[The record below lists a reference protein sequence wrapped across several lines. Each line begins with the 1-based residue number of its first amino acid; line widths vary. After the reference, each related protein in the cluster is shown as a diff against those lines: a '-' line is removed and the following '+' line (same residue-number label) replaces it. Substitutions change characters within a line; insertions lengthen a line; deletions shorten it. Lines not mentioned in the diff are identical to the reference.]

1 MKLFLSLCTLLTL
14 SFIFFSCIEDEPKT
28 EPIVSLAAPSNI
40 TSNTATVSGSVTADG
55 GASIIEKGVC
65 WSTTNKTPTTSDS
78 KYSGGP
84 GTGSFSSSI
93 TGLTP
98 GTTYNLRAYATN
110 SVGTGY
116 SDALSFTTLALLPT
130 LTTNNATLIT
140 ANSFSSGGNITSDG
154 GSPVTAR
161 GVCWGTA
168 TGPTITNSKTSDGTG
183 TGTFTRAISGLTA
196 GTTYYVRSYATNS
209 IGTSYG
215 AQVTVATTPAAV
227 GQFNAYVFVESN
239 ELAPRTALA
248 NYMTSKGIPN
258 SIFKSFHLPPTSP
271 SQVQTTFDAQM
282 NAYLSYPG
290 WGSSQPS
297 IFSAPIS
304 NTSGGLDK
312 YGIYISA
319 YQFQTIEVPGNTL
332 PTGVLGQFLLLVPVD
347 ALNGKRYSTV
357 FIGASASTDDVVQ
370 SLPYNDPIANLTIRY
385 TGSVNI
391 PKGDYKIYFSSMSGP
406 YRRTPNG
413 AAVYLRGGTLIQ

>member
-1 MKLFLSLCTLLTL
+1 MNRKLFLSFCTLLTL

-98 GTTYNLRAYATN
+98 GTTYNLRAFATN
-110 SVGTGY
+110 SVGTAY
-116 SDALSFTTLALLPT
+116 SSAFSFTTLALLPT
-130 LTTNNATLIT
+130 LTTNDATLIT

-161 GVCWGTA
+161 GVCWGTTTA
-168 TGPTITNSKTSDGTG
+168 PTIANSKTSDGIG
-183 TGTFTRAISGLTA
+183 TGTFTSAISGLTA

-215 AQVTVATTPAAV
+215 AQVTVTTTPADGQYKAYIFIEPQSKLSLIVNYLKTVPNHSVPTTLNTPFYGFFTGV
-227 GQFNAYVFVESN
+227 GIKDTNYTDLLNYIDMPYWYNGILPSVIQAEIPQSSGGFDAYGVYKNAYNFSTFKI
-239 ELAPRTALA
+239 A
-248 NYMTSKGIPN
+248 KGT
-258 SIFKSFHLPPTSP
+258 L
-271 SQVQTTFDAQM
+271 DE
-282 NAYLSYPG
+282 YG
-290 WGSSQPS
+290 W
-297 IFSAPIS
+297 
-304 NTSGGLDK
+304 
-312 YGIYISA
+312 
-319 YQFQTIEVPGNTL
+319 V
-332 PTGVLGQFLLLVPVD
+332 
-347 ALNGKRYSTV
+347 TV
-357 FIGASASTDDVVQ
+357 FIPTSGMS
-370 SLPYNDPIANLTIRY
+370 NDSKRQTKIVKNNQTAFNTNATLYSYILDY
-385 TGSVNI
+385 TGTRI
-391 PKGDYKIYFSSMSGP
+391 PKGQYRVYSSYSGTEM
-406 YRRTPNG
+406 RIKFNTTEDWFI
-413 AAVYLRGGTLIQ
+413 RGGN